1 MAERKIAFFLPN
13 LAGGG
18 AERIVVNLL
27 KGMQASG
34 VPLDLVVAS
43 LEGPNVDRIPDRV
56 RVINLATGRVFTAIP
71 ALSRYL
77 NRERPIALISHLNH
91 ANIVALL
98 ARKLSGSKIK
108 LILVE
113 HSTLSVAKAPSLRA
127 KTIPP
132 LMRWLYPQAD
142 IVVAVSQ
149 GVAQDLEE
157 QLQLQPQTVKVVY
170 NPVVDDDLL
179 DRAKL
184 EVEHPWFQ
192 PESPPVILAVGRFS
206 IEKDFLNLIRAFAIV
221 RKQRP
226 ARLLILGEGPQR
238 SELEAE
244 IARLEIAADVSLP
257 GFVENPYAYMSRAA
271 TLVLSSRREGLPT
284 VLIEAMACGCPVVA
298 TDCLS
303 GPREI
308 LAAGKYGRLVP
319 IENAAALAD
328 AMLQTLDRPFSRDV
342 SIDRGMYFSN
352 ERAVAEYLALVEA
365 S

>member
-1 MAERKIAFFLPN
+1 MSERRIAFFLPN

-18 AERIVVNLL
+18 AERIVLNLL
-27 KGMQASG
+27 KGMEILG
-34 VPLDLVVAS
+34 VPLDLVVAG
-43 LEGPNVDRIPDRV
+43 LEGPYVDRIPDRV

-71 ALSRYL
+71 ALSQYL
-77 NRERPIALISHLNH
+77 NKERPIALIAHLNH

-113 HSTLSVAKAPSLRA
+113 HNTLSVDKGRSLRA
-127 KTIPP
+127 KLLPT
-132 LMRWLYPQAD
+132 MMKWLYPQAD
-142 IVVAVSQ
+142 LVVGVSQ
-149 GVAQDLEE
+149 GVADDLEQ
-157 QLQLQPQTVKVVY
+157 QLKLQPQTVKVVY
-170 NPVVDDDLL
+170 NPVVDDELL
-179 DRAKL
+179 DRAQQG
-184 EVEHPWFQ
+184 VSHPWFQ
-192 PESPPVILAVGRFS
+192 PDSPPVFLAVGRFS
-206 IEKDFLNLIRAFAIV
+206 IQKDFLNLIQAFAIV

-226 ARLLILGEGPQR
+226 ARLLILGEGNQR

-271 TLVLSSRREGLPT
+271 AFVLSSRWEGLPT

-298 TDCLS
+298 TDCPS

-308 LAAGKYGRLVP
+308 LASGKYGRLVP
-319 IENAAALAD
+319 IENATALAA

-365 S
+365 I